1 MKMKPMP
8 WSLRFTNICQRVRN
22 FLVSLSISCSNL
34 FHDLVGQCTSIVFD
48 IDPQDFP
55 AVELCTTVQLIY
67 YEHGKL
73 YPIYAITEHFLPRF
87 FFVVS
92 WMHNHQQR
100 VALTVIYQTWFTIGS
115 HIIEMKF

>member
-1 MKMKPMP
+1 MI
-8 WSLRFTNICQRVRN
+8 W
-22 FLVSLSISCSNL
+22 LVNAL
-34 FHDLVGQCTSIVFD
+34 QIVFD

-87 FFVVS
+87 FFCCIMDAQSSIESSFNSNLLDVVYYRQS
-92 WMHNHQQR
+92 
-100 VALTVIYQTWFTIGS
+100 YY
-115 HIIEMKF
+115 